1 MTQPKQKVVV
11 AMSGGVDS
19 SVAAALLVEAGY
31 EVVGMM
37 MRLWAEA
44 GAENQPNRCCTPDQ
58 QADARRVAHI
68 LGIPFYI
75 LDARE
80 TFRHQ
85 IVDFFIDE
93 HAKGLTPNPCLK
105 CNRHMRFGY
114 LLEQA
119 QAIGADFLATGHHA
133 QVIHSPSEP
142 SRLLRARDEQKDQSY
157 VLSVLSQAQLQQA
170 LFPIGAYTKAEIRK
184 RATEYGLPS
193 ASKKDSQ
200 DLCFLANNDYRSFL
214 SRERP
219 AMMAEGAILRSDG
232 RQLGRHKGLANYT
245 IGQRRGLGIGGA
257 QPLYVLELDSRR
269 NALIVGGKE
278 ELARHTF
285 TVDQVN
291 WQNGQPPAASFKA
304 LVQIRYRARAFPA
317 QIEILPKQRVRV
329 SLPESLPAI
338 SPGQGAVFYD
348 GALVLGGGI
357 IEKRCGN
364 KEAQGISSNSEHAAK
379 AMGGT

>member
-1 MTQPKQKVVV
+1 MTRPKPKVVV

-19 SVAAALLVEAGY
+19 SVAAALLVEEGY

-44 GAENQPNRCCTPDQ
+44 GAENQPNRCCTPEQ

-68 LGIPFYI
+68 LGIPFYV

-85 IVDFFIDE
+85 IVDSFIE
-93 HAKGLTPNPCLK
+93 GHARGLTPNPCLQ
-105 CNRHMRFGY
+105 CNRHIRFGH

-119 QAIGADFLATGHHA
+119 QAIGAEYLATGHHA
-133 QVIHSPSEP
+133 RVIHAAGEP

-170 LFPIGAYTKAEIRK
+170 LFPIGAYTKAEIRE
-184 RATEYGLPS
+184 RAAQYGLPS

-219 AMMAEGAILRSDG
+219 AMMAEGAILRADG

-278 ELARHTF
+278 ELARDAF

-291 WQNGQPPAASFKA
+291 WQAGQPPAASFAA
-304 LVQIRYRARAFPA
+304 LVQIRYRARAYPA
-317 QIEILPKQRVRV
+317 QIQILADQRVRV
-329 SLPESLPAI
+329 SLPEPLPAI
-338 SPGQGAVFYD
+338 TPGQGAVFYD
-348 GALVLGGGI
+348 EALVLGGGI
-357 IEKRCGN
+357 IEKQG
-364 KEAQGISSNSEHAAK
+364 ETQDAQGISSSSEPTAK
-379 AMGGT
+379 AIGGT